1 MSAAGYGAA
10 DPMVAVGGASVGTP
24 VPVTAGATTEVTAG
38 AITEVTAEVTIL
50 VDRAGAYKTEFASH
64 IVATEN
70 FS

>member
-10 DPMVAVGGASVGTP
+10 DPMAAAGGASVGTP
-24 VPVTAGATTEVTAG
+24 VLVTAG

-50 VDRAGAYKTEFASH
+50 VGRAGAYKTEFASH